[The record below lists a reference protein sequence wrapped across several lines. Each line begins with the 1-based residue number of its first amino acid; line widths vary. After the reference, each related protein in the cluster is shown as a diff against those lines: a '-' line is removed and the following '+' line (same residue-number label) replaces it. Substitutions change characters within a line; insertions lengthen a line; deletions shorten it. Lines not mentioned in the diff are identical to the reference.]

1 MSSPAT
7 TDCLDVWRDLIREN
21 FVALDILADRN
32 QTFAGS
38 VRTSGLG
45 HLTVASVRSGTQ
57 GCSRTPGLA
66 RRDDAVYLQVGLV
79 ARGVGTLAQ
88 DGREAV
94 LRPGDFAVYET
105 DRPFFWGLEG
115 EWELLVLT
123 WPRASIALDA
133 GASRLLT
140 ARALS
145 GGDGLG
151 AIVGRMLRDLVTSP
165 PELSAAGGV
174 RLADEVAE
182 LVTTVAG
189 ERVSPV
195 APARAA
201 DELLR
206 RVDAYIV
213 EHLADPDLGPT
224 SIAAAHF
231 VSTRHLHRLF
241 AHRGGTVAQQIQ
253 RLRLERCRRELLDLR
268 ADARS
273 ITDISRRWGFTDLA
287 TFSRAF
293 RGLYRLSPS
302 EWRAGH
308 LVERGHTDVVKAPRG
323 RGAAR

>member
-1 MSSPAT
+1 MGSPAT
-7 TDCLDVWRDLIREN
+7 TDRLDVWRDLIRDN
-21 FVALDILADRN
+21 FVALDVHADKN
-32 QTFAGS
+32 AAFAGS
-38 VRTSGLG
+38 VRSSDLG
-45 HLTVASVRSGTQ
+45 HLKVASVESGTQ

-66 RRDDAVYLQVGLV
+66 RRDDDVYLQVGLV
-79 ARGVGTLAQ
+79 ARGLGTLAQ

-105 DRPFFWGLEG
+105 DRPFFWGLKG
-115 EWELLVLT
+115 DWELLVFT
-123 WPRASIALDA
+123 WPRPSIALDA
-133 GASRLLT
+133 SASQLLT

-151 AIVGRMLRDLVTSP
+151 AIVGRMLRDLVTTP

-201 DELLR
+201 DDLLR
-206 RVDAYIV
+206 RVDAHIV
-213 EHLADPDLGPT
+213 EHLADPDLGP
-224 SIAAAHF
+224 SGIAAVHF

-253 RLRLERCRRELLDLR
+253 RMRLERCRRELLDPR
-268 ADARS
+268 ADPRS
-273 ITDISRRWGFTDLA
+273 ITDISRRWGFPDLA

-293 RGLYRLSPS
+293 RGAYGMSPS
-302 EWRAGH
+302 EWRAGFR
-308 LVERGHTDVVKAPRG
+308 ETPTGRG
-323 RGAAR
+323 RSS